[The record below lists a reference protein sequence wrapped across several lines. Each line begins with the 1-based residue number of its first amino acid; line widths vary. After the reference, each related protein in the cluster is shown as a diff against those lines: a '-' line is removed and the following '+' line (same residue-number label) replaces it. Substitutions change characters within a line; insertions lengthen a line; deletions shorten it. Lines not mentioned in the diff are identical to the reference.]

1 MMQIRPGIHWVG
13 VRDPDLEVFDV
24 IIPTEYGTTYNSY
37 LIEAQEPALV
47 DGVKKE
53 FEDEWFAQLEEKINL
68 ADLRHLI
75 VNHTEPDH
83 SGSIKELLRRAPHL
97 IVHGTRPALQFLTE
111 QVNMDFNKRIVG
123 ENDVLD
129 LGNRRLRFIMA
140 PFMHWPDTMWSYLEG
155 EGVLFTCDGFGSHFC
170 FPEGRILASQQEVD
184 FTGAVEYYFE
194 KIMGPFK
201 TKVREALPKLEGL
214 ELDLIAT
221 GHGPILNTDV
231 DRFIRLYHEWS
242 RTGQQGERKRI
253 VIAYASAYG
262 HTKRMA
268 ELIAEGAA
276 GHPQV
281 DVVLMDA
288 ARADPEVVEQA
299 VSSFDA
305 LIVGSPTINADAVYP
320 IWRVLEAVSAI
331 NAKGKAAAVF
341 GNYGWSGEAV
351 ALLEERLEKM
361 RLVVGHPPLKVRFG
375 LTSEDEERCRA
386 MGATVA
392 ESIT

>member
-1 MMQIRPGIHWVG
+1 MQIRPGIHWVG
-13 VRDPDLEVFDV
+13 VRDPDLEIFDV
-24 IIPTEYGTTYNSY
+24 VIPTEYGTTYNSY
-37 LIEAQEPALV
+37 VLEADEPVLI

-53 FEDEWFAQLEEKINL
+53 FEEEWFAKLEQVIDL
-68 ADLRHLI
+68 AELRHVV

-83 SGSIKELLRRAPHL
+83 SGSIKELLRRAPHV
-97 IVHGTRPALQFLTE
+97 IVHGTRPALQFLSE
-111 QVNMDFNKRIVG
+111 QVNMDFQKRIVG

-140 PFMHWPDTMWSYLEG
+140 PFMHWPDTMWTFLEG

-170 FPEGRILASQQEVD
+170 FPEGKILASQQEVD

-194 KIMGPFK
+194 KIMGPFRG
-201 TKVREALPKLEGL
+201 KVQEALPKLVGL

-221 GHGPILNTDV
+221 GHGPILDV
-231 DRFIRLYHEWS
+231 DVERFIKLYDEWS
-242 RTGQQGERKRI
+242 RVGHSPERKRI
-253 VIAYASAYG
+253 VVAYASAYG

-276 GHPQV
+276 GNPLV
-281 DVVLMDA
+281 DVLLLDA
-288 ARADPEVVEQA
+288 AQADPDAVAEA

-320 IWRVLEAVSAI
+320 VWRVLEAVSAI
-331 NAKGKAAAVF
+331 TAKGKAAAVF

-375 LTSEDEERCRA
+375 LTAEDEERCRA
-386 MGATVA
+386 MGAAVA

>member
-1 MMQIRPGIHWVG
+1 MQIRPGIHWVG
-13 VRDPDLEVFDV
+13 VRDPNLEVFDV
-24 IIPTEYGTTYNSY
+24 VIPTEFGTTYNSY
-37 LIEAQEPALV
+37 LIEANEPALV

-53 FEDEWFAQLEEKINL
+53 FEAEFFAKLEEKIDL
-68 ADLRHLI
+68 AHLKHLI

-111 QVNMDFNKRIVG
+111 QVNMEFNKHIVG

-129 LGNRRLRFIMA
+129 LGNRKLRFIMA
-140 PFMHWPDTMWSYLEG
+140 PFLHWPDTMWSYLEG

-170 FPEGRILASQQEVD
+170 FPEGKILASQQEVD
-184 FTGAVEYYFE
+184 FSNSVEYYFE
-194 KIMGPFK
+194 KIMSPFRP
-201 TKVREALPKLEGL
+201 KVAEAVGKLDGV
-214 ELDLIAT
+214 ELTMIAT
-221 GHGPILNTDV
+221 GHGPILDQNLEHY
-231 DRFIRLYHEWS
+231 IQLYREWS
-242 RTGQQGERKRI
+242 REPGAVKRKKI
-253 VIAYASAYG
+253 VIAFASAYG

-268 ELIAEGAA
+268 ELIAEGARRN
-276 GHPQV
+276 PKV
-281 DVVLMDA
+281 DVLLLDA
-288 ARADPEVVEQA
+288 AQAAPGEVEEA

-320 IWRVLEAVSAI
+320 VWRVLEAVSAI
-331 NAKGKAAAVF
+331 TAKGKAAAVF

-375 LTSEDEERCRA
+375 LTPEDEDRCRA
-386 MGATVA
+386 MGETVA
-392 ESIT
+392 ESVT

>member
-1 MMQIRPGIHWVG
+1 MEIRPGIHWIG
-13 VRDPDLEVFDV
+13 VRDPDLEIFDV

-37 LIEAQEPALV
+37 LVEASEPV
-47 DGVKKE
+47 VIDGVKKE
-53 FEDEWFAQLEEKINL
+53 FEDEWFAKL
-68 ADLRHLI
+68 AERIDLRDLRHVI

-83 SGSIKELLRRAPHL
+83 SGSIKELLRRAPHVV
-97 IVHGTRPALQFLTE
+97 VHGTRPALQFLSE
-111 QVNMDFNKRIVG
+111 QVNMDFNKHVVG

-129 LGNRRLRFIMA
+129 LGDRTLRFIMA
-140 PFMHWPDTMWSYLEG
+140 PFLHWPDTMWSYLEG

-170 FPEGRILASQQEVD
+170 FPEGKILASQQEVD
-184 FTGAVEYYFE
+184 FTGAVEYYFD

-201 TKVREALPKLEGL
+201 PKVREAVAKLDGL
-214 ELDLIAT
+214 NLEMIAT
-221 GHGPILNTDV
+221 GHGPILDSELE
-231 DRFIRLYHEWS
+231 RFIRLYQEWS
-242 RTGQQGERKRI
+242 WEQERAEQKRI

-276 GHPQV
+276 RNSRV
-281 DVVLMDA
+281 DVVLLDA
-288 ARADPEVVEQA
+288 ASAGPGEIEEA

-305 LIVGSPTINADAVYP
+305 IILGSPTINADAVYP
-320 IWRVLEAVSAI
+320 VWRVVEAISAI
-331 NAKGKAAAVF
+331 TSKGKAAAVF

-361 RLVVGHPPLKVRFG
+361 RLVVGYPGLKVRFG
-375 LTSEDEERCRA
+375 LTEEDEERCRL
-386 MGATVA
+386 MGETVA